1 MGRTHVGRLMRGV
14 ALPGLLVGLAAG
26 CYQYQPVEAPAPSI
40 GEEVRVELTGAGQDR
55 LQATRAIPF
64 SELTGSVLS
73 SSTQELLLQVE
84 LDSRRLGY
92 GSGTVTDTIRVPRA
106 DVREVGVRTLSKNRS
121 LFAAGVGLVAAAGVY
136 ALFTAELFSEGSGEG
151 GGPIEF
157 LKIPLSSILNVV
169 GGGR

>member
-1 MGRTHVGRLMRGV
+1 MARTNVRWLMRGV
-14 ALPGLLVGLAAG
+14 ALPGLLVTLAAG

-40 GEEVRVELTGAGQDR
+40 GEQVQVQLTGAGQDR

-64 SELTGSVLS
+64 SELSGSVLS

-92 GSGTVTDTIRVPRA
+92 GTGTVTDTIRVPRA

-121 LFAAGVGLVAAAGVY
+121 LFAAGVGLVAVAGIY
-136 ALFTAELFSEGSGEG
+136 ALFTAELFSDNGGET
-151 GGPIEF
+151 GGPVEF
-157 LKIPLSSILNVV
+157 LRIPLSSILNAV

>member
-1 MGRTHVGRLMRGV
+1 MARTNVGRLMRRV
-14 ALPGLLVGLAAG
+14 ALPGLLVTLAGG
-26 CYQYQPVEAPAPSI
+26 CYQYQPVQAPSPNI
-40 GEEVRVELTGAGQDR
+40 GERVKGELTGAGQDR

-73 SSTQELLLQVE
+73 STTQDIMLQVD

-92 GSGTVTDTIRVPRA
+92 GSGTVTDTIRVPRV
-106 DVREVGVRTLSKNRS
+106 DVREVGVRTLSRNRS
-121 LFAAGVGLVAAAGVY
+121 LFAAGVAVVAVAGIY
-136 ALFTAELFSEGSGEG
+136 AIFTADLFSDNNST
-151 GGPIEF
+151 PRSPPEF